1 MAIRIKSLRISYAQ
15 YEKILRLYFVSLAD
29 ILLPCAGVVF
39 CEKGTGTVD
48 KTRGYWNAVSF
59 FDFGSAKIFCV
70 NSKMAG
76 DYRTI
81 ITDSRKKPL

>member
-39 CEKGTGTVD
+39 CEKWTGTVD

-59 FDFGSAKIFCV
+59 LILEALKFFA
-70 NSKMAG
+70 
-76 DYRTI
+76 
-81 ITDSRKKPL
+81 

>member
-29 ILLPCAGVVF
+29 ILLLCTGVVF
-39 CEKGTGTVD
+39 CEKLAGTVD

-59 FDFGSAKIFCV
+59 LVLETQKFFA
-70 NSKMAG
+70 
-76 DYRTI
+76 
-81 ITDSRKKPL
+81 